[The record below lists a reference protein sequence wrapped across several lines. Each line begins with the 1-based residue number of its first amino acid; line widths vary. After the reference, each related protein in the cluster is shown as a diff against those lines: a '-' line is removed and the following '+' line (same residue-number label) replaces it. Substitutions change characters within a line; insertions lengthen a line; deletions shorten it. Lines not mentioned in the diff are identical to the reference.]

1 MFAEFEDDIQF
12 WGCNIPNE
20 VKMVI
25 DSANESVDKSFDNED
40 QKQAYHLG
48 VENTLS
54 VLKQLLDEGLSRDSI
69 TFYYPNA
76 TTTEEMNMGV
86 ISMAPTKA
94 EKKKIESVLHKMVN
108 MPVPNMCHWVYK
120 VRRGRLTRI
129 IIWTKIDLGTM
140 TEQCLFVTNYDFELI
155 DMDFTKIEQ
164 VEEKIKEHSVLLS
177 QVPDNPIDEEQ
188 EEEPTDKKSWGNW

>member
-12 WGCNIPNE
+12 WRCNIPNE

-76 TTTEEMNMGV
+76 ATTEEMDIED
-86 ISMAPTKA
+86 ISQWLETLP
-94 EKKKIESVLHKMVN
+94 
-108 MPVPNMCHWVYK
+108 YK
-120 VRRGRLTRI
+120 
-129 IIWTKIDLGTM
+129 
-140 TEQCLFVTNYDFELI
+140 
-155 DMDFTKIEQ
+155 
-164 VEEKIKEHSVLLS
+164 
-177 QVPDNPIDEEQ
+177 
-188 EEEPTDKKSWGNW
+188 